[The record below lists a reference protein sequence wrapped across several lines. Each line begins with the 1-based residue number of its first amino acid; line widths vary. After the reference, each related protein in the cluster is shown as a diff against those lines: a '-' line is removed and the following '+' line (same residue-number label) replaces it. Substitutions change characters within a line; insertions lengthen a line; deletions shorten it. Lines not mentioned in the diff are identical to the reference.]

1 MLEKIKKIVSE
12 NTFVEIDEL
21 NKLSGDDL
29 LTQIGLDSI
38 NVVYIIGALEDEF
51 GFTFTDEDL
60 LLIKFETF
68 NKIEKLVKSY
78 ISASE
83 GDSNE

>member
-12 NTFVEIDEL
+12 NTFVEVDEL

-51 GFTFTDEDL
+51 GFAFADEDL

>member
-51 GFTFTDEDL
+51 GFTFADEDL

-68 NKIEKLVKSY
+68 NKIEELIKSY
-78 ISASE
+78 ISA
-83 GDSNE
+83 

>member
-12 NTFVEIDEL
+12 NTFVEVDEL

-51 GFTFTDEDL
+51 GFTFADEDL

-68 NKIEKLVKSY
+68 NKIEKLIKSY
-78 ISASE
+78 ISVSE

>member
-38 NVVYIIGALEDEF
+38 NIVYIIGALEDEF
-51 GFTFTDEDL
+51 GFTFADEDL

-68 NKIEKLVKSY
+68 NKIEELIKSY
-78 ISASE
+78 ISALE